1 MRLHTGH
8 NRLNAHMFRK
18 MKLAPSPT
26 CDCSLEDQ
34 TAEYILQ
41 RCLLLQK
48 ARQNVSVA
56 NSSPT
61 THQTTAAGR
70 NWRKRPHSPCS
81 PDFQCSGDREEQA
94 YLKHPALSP
103 IPLILS
109 LIPATSCGSMT
120 VRHLGRV
127 IISRSSLMVN
137 ATCRGPLLPT
147 VTTRFTL
154 LFDKASNEYSEMS
167 VFCPKKRRTRGSE
180 ELGFMRK

>member
-1 MRLHTGH
+1 MP
-8 NRLNAHMFRK
+8 A
-18 MKLAPSPT
+18 S
-26 CDCSLEDQ
+26 
-34 TAEYILQ
+34 AESETKY
-41 RCLLLQK
+41 
-48 ARQNVSVA
+48 VSGQQQ
-56 NSSPT
+56 SSYTPDS
-61 THQTTAAGR
+61 TAAGR
-70 NWRKRPHSPCS
+70 NWRKWPHSPCS
-81 PDFQCSGDREEQA
+81 LDFQCSGDQEEEEA

-147 VTTRFTL
+147 ITTCFTL
-154 LFDKASNEYSEMS
+154 LFDKASREYSEMS

-180 ELGFMRK
+180 ELSFMQK